1 MDEFYIVD
9 AVLDLLKIDAVRD
22 YIQRIGGDYGVDV
35 LKIMAEAGEP
45 VTDEYIA
52 GFLGVKVTVV
62 RTVLNRFH
70 FWGIVD
76 YHKERDPD
84 TGWYTYTW
92 FIRMGRLREALLEEM
107 EEKEREIIEKLEEL
121 ENYMFF
127 ECPKGHE
134 RVTFEVAMELNFT
147 CPVCGEPLKAVDTER
162 EKQELRERLREIAKI
177 KSLVRSM

>member
-1 MDEFYIVD
+1 MEAVLRLLEMDEVVD
-9 AVLDLLKIDAVRD
+9 FVR
-22 YIQRIGGDYGVDV
+22 RVGGEHGVDV
-35 LKIMAEAGEP
+35 LRIMAEAGEP

-92 FIRMGRLREALLEEM
+92 FIRMSRLREALLEEIS
-107 EEKEREIIEKLEEL
+107 EREREVLEKLDEL
-121 ENYMFF
+121 ESYMFF
-127 ECPKGHE
+127 ECPEGHE
-134 RVTFEVAMELNFT
+134 RVTFEVAMELNFA
-147 CPVCGEPLKAVDTER
+147 CPVCGKPLKAVDVEKEKR
-162 EKQELRERLREIAKI
+162 ELQEKLRELAKI
-177 KSLVRSM
+177 KAILRS

>member
-1 MDEFYIVD
+1 MD
-9 AVLDLLKIDAVRD
+9 AVLRLLEIDAVRE
-22 YIQRIGGDYGVDV
+22 YVTRVGGDLGPEV
-35 LKIMAEAGEP
+35 LRIIAEAGEP

-92 FIRMGRLREALLEEM
+92 FIRVGRFREAVLEEVS
-107 EEKEREIIEKLEEL
+107 EKEREIIEKMNEL
-121 ENYMFF
+121 EGYMLF
-127 ECPKGHE
+127 ECPEGHE
-134 RVTFEVAMELNFT
+134 RVAFEVAMELNFT
-147 CPVCGEPLKAVDTER
+147 CPECGGQLKPVDV
-162 EKQELRERLREIAKI
+162 EKELGELRRRLAEIARVKALLR
-177 KSLVRSM
+177 SL

>member
-1 MDEFYIVD
+1 MEPVREYIT
-9 AVLDLLKIDAVRD
+9 
-22 YIQRIGGDYGVDV
+22 RIGGDYGPDV
-35 LKIMAEAGEP
+35 LKIMADAGEP

-76 YHKERDPD
+76 YNKERDPD

-92 FIRMGRLREALLEEM
+92 FIRWGRLKESLLEEIG
-107 EEKEREIIEKLEEL
+107 EREKEIMEKLDEL
-121 ENYMFF
+121 EKYMFF
-127 ECPKGHE
+127 QCPSGHE

-147 CPVCGEPLKAVDTER
+147 CSVCGSPLQPVNVEE
-162 EKQELRERLREIAKI
+162 EKKELQEKLREIAKI
-177 KSLVRSM
+177 KAIIRQ

>member
-1 MDEFYIVD
+1 MEKILRLLEIEPVKEFIKKV
-9 AVLDLLKIDAVRD
+9 
-22 YIQRIGGDYGVDV
+22 GGDYGLDV
-35 LKIMAEAGEP
+35 MKIMAEAEEP

-62 RTVLNRFH
+62 RTTLNRFH

-92 FIRMGRLREALLEEM
+92 FIRISRLKEAIMEEIGEM
-107 EEKEREIIEKLEEL
+107 EKEIIEKMEEL
-121 ENYMFF
+121 ENFMFF
-127 ECPKGHE
+127 ECPEGHE

-147 CPVCGEPLKAVDTER
+147 CPVCGKHLQAVDTQKEL
-162 EKQELRERLREIAKI
+162 EKLRNKLREIANI
-177 KSLVRSM
+177 KALVRSM

>member
-1 MDEFYIVD
+1 VE
-9 AVLDLLKIDAVRD
+9 AVLKLLELEPVKE
-22 YIQRIGGDYGVDV
+22 YIRRIGGEYGLDV
-35 LKIMAEAGEP
+35 MRIMAEAGEP

-92 FIRMGRLREALLEEM
+92 FIRTSRLKEAILEEIS
-107 EEKEREIIEKLEEL
+107 EKEKEIRQKMDEL

-127 ECPKGHE
+127 ECPSGHE
-134 RVTFEVAMELNFT
+134 RVPFEVAMEMNFT
-147 CPVCGEPLKAVDTER
+147 CPVCGAQLRPVDTAGEL
-162 EKQELRERLREIAKI
+162 EELRKRLTEIAKI
-177 KSLVRSM
+177 KALVRAM

>member
-1 MDEFYIVD
+1 ME
-9 AVLDLLKIDAVRD
+9 AVLRLLEMDLVRD
-22 YIQRIGGDYGVDV
+22 FVRRIGGEYGEEV
-35 LKIMAEAGEP
+35 LRIMAEAGEP

-92 FIRMGRLREALLEEM
+92 FIRMSRLKEALLEEIS
-107 EEKEREIIEKLEEL
+107 EREKEIVEKLDEL
-121 ENYMFF
+121 EKYMFF
-127 ECPKGHE
+127 ECPEGHE

-147 CPVCGEPLKAVDTER
+147 CPVCGKPLVAVDTEKER
-162 EKQELRERLREIAKI
+162 KELQEKLRELAKI
-177 KSLVRSM
+177 KAILRS

>member
-1 MDEFYIVD
+1 VEK
-9 AVLDLLKIDAVRD
+9 VLKLLELKTVRD
-22 YIQRIGGDYGVDV
+22 FVKRAGGEYGVDV
-35 LKIMAEAGEP
+35 LRIMAEAGEP

-76 YHKERDPD
+76 YDKERDPD

-92 FIRMGRLREALLEEM
+92 KIRIDRMREAILKEIN
-107 EEKEREIIEKLEEL
+107 EKEREIIEKLEEL
-121 ENYMFF
+121 ESFMFF

-134 RVTFEVAMELNFT
+134 RVTFEVAMEMNFT
-147 CPVCGEPLKAVDTER
+147 CPVCGGPLKPVDV
-162 EKQELRERLREIAKI
+162 EKEKGELREQLTEIARI
-177 KSLVRSM
+177 KSLLK